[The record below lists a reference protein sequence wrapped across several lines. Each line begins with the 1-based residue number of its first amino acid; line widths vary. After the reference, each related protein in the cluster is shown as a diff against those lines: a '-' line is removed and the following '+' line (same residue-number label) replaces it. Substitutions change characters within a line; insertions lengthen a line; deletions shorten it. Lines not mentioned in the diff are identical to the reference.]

1 MMLSLSIQKRLHIS
15 EEPLD
20 LIRAVW
26 VVGLDAPVS
35 AAVQIGD
42 AVFDGQ
48 YVSHGWL
55 LVRLSEGVNF
65 RQGLRKSPHLPT

>member
-26 VVGLDAPVS
+26 VVGLDASVS

-48 YVSHGWL
+48 YV
-55 LVRLSEGVNF
+55 
-65 RQGLRKSPHLPT
+65 RKGA